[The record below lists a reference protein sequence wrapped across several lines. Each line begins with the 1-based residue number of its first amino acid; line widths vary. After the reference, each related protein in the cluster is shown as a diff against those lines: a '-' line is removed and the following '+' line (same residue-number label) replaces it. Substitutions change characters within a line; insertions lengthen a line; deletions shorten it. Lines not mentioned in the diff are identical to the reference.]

1 MVFFSPKFKRDVN
14 SAGKTMYIF
23 HSIYAQNDETHNQ
36 IPPLAVSG
44 EILYSER
51 TKPTMTSEDLIIIL
65 QELPKECYTQEK
77 SKEVLNQWLSDCKA
91 AFVKTPDLDLLLH
104 KVQHRLD
111 ETAPTASISSSEE
124 SSDWVL
130 QWVPTKIHLDM
141 PQPTIF
147 WAPCYKSESAR
158 IPDEVPVEEDADEIS
173 LEDIP
178 QQLSQLD
185 FELQDSGHDSTRLIK
200 NMANT
205 WNNDGL
211 TTLPL
216 AESPSLR
223 LEFDY
228 QAQKEKF
235 RRRVR
240 DARIR
245 AKLARYRAERLAQR
259 YEDRFGEF
267 PEEDDE
273 EAQTEI
279 EKSDME

>member
-1 MVFFSPKFKRDVN
+1 MVFFSPKFKRGQS
-14 SAGKTMYIF
+14 SAGKTIYIF
-23 HSIYAQNDETHNQ
+23 HSTYIQTDETHNQ
-36 IPPLAVSG
+36 VPPLSVSG

-51 TKPTMTSEDLIIIL
+51 TKPSMTSEDLITIL
-65 QELPKECYTQEK
+65 QEIPKECFTQEK
-77 SKEVLNQWLSDCKA
+77 SKEVLSQWLTDCKT
-91 AFVKTPDLDLLLH
+91 AFTKLPDLDLLLH

-124 SSDWVL
+124 ASDWVL
-130 QWVPTKIHLDM
+130 QWVPTKIHLEM
-141 PQPTIF
+141 PQPTVY

-158 IPDEVPVEEDADEIS
+158 IPDEIDGGAETVS
-173 LEDIP
+173 LEDVTETTG
-178 QQLSQLD
+178 QLD
-185 FELQDSGHDSTRLIK
+185 LELQETGAHDTTRLIQ
-200 NMANT
+200 NMNQA
-205 WNNDGL
+205 WNGATL
-211 TTLPL
+211 TTVPL

-228 QAQKEKF
+228 QAQKDKF

-240 DARIR
+240 EARIR

-259 YEDRFGEF
+259 YEARFGEF
-267 PEEDDE
+267 PDEDDE